1 MSRLLKIGL
10 ILWIVST
17 PSATLAADVCF
28 DESVAGQILVE
39 LEKGRALRDQLTI
52 QESLTVELEK
62 QIELLKQITEERA
75 LQAEQAR
82 AVIAAQK
89 QVIEDQEKALARNQT
104 TGAIEKFLIGLG
116 SLAVGVLV
124 GVGVALVL

>member
-1 MSRLLKIGL
+1 M
-10 ILWIVST
+10 
-17 PSATLAADVCF
+17 
-28 DESVAGQILVE
+28 
-39 LEKGRALRDQLTI
+39 
-52 QESLTVELEK
+52 EK
-62 QIELLKQITEERA
+62 QIELLKQISEERA
-75 LQAEQAR
+75 LQAEQAQ

-89 QVIEDQEKALARNQT
+89 QVIEDQEKALSRNQT